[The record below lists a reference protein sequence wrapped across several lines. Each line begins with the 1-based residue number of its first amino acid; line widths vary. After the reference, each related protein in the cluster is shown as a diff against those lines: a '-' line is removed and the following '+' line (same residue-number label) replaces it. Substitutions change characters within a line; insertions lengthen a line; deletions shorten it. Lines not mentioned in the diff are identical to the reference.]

1 MINLMFVNSIN
12 YQTNQ
17 IIFIWNFLS
26 SLMFIILSYSVLM
39 MEFIS
44 IDLIIIVIY
53 SNLSPYPSLL
63 VTIKSDYMI
72 IQTISMKINP
82 KTQKVI

>member
-26 SLMFIILSYSVLM
+26 SLMFIMLSYSVLM
-39 MEFIS
+39 MESIS